1 MQGLQ
6 SLTNRP
12 AEMND
17 KTESTNIKTLVL
29 HLSDLNLKIDVKKG
43 GRGNTTKKSVAIS
56 MRTLKIESA
65 LASSNSAARVQT
77 TLLGIG
83 GVWYHDM
90 YHK

>member
-1 MQGLQ
+1 VQGLQ

-43 GRGNTTKKSVAIS
+43 GGGDTTKKKCSHFHEN
-56 MRTLKIESA
+56 IE
-65 LASSNSAARVQT
+65 N
-77 TLLGIG
+77 
-83 GVWYHDM
+83 
-90 YHK
+90 